1 MITVKDVEEARAR
14 IAPHI
19 YRTTLVRS
27 AFLSDLAGADVHL
40 KLECQQRLNAFKVR
54 GVLNRVLTLT
64 PEERRRGVVVPSSGN
79 HGIAAS
85 YCGRLWDIEV
95 EVFVPRDTPATKTD
109 KIKYY
114 GGRLNQDG
122 ADYNEAFQLAKARA
136 EATGKVLLDPS
147 ADPLAA
153 AGHGTVAFEILEDN
167 PLVDDVLV
175 PVGSGGLV
183 TGVGLVMRSRR
194 PGARVYGVQTEASP
208 ALLASLTEGVFH
220 EVYPSAPSICEGL
233 TGGIGEICYRQAR
246 ECLDEAVNAGEE
258 AVRRAVVTLLRYDKV
273 VAEGSGAVGVA
284 YLMEH
289 PERFRGRRVAA
300 IITGGNLDFSVL
312 VQEVRRAV
320 DF

>member
-1 MITVKDVEEARAR
+1 MITVKDVEAARER

-19 YRTTLVRS
+19 YRTPLVRS
-27 AFLSDLAGADVHL
+27 AFLSDLIGADVHL

-64 PEERRRGVVVPSSGN
+64 PEERKRGVVVPSSGN

-85 YCGRLWDIEV
+85 YCGRLWDIDV
-95 EVFVPRDTPATKTD
+95 EVFVPRDTPKTKTD

-114 GGRLNQDG
+114 GGHLNTDG
-122 ADYNEAFQLAKARA
+122 ADYDGAFQLATARA
-136 EATGKVLLDPS
+136 KATGKTLLDPS

-153 AGHGTVAFEILEDN
+153 AGHGTVGFEILEDLPN
-167 PLVDDVLV
+167 VDDVLV

-183 TGVGLVMRSRR
+183 TGIGLVMRSRR
-194 PGARVYGVQTEASP
+194 PGARVYGVQSEASP
-208 ALLASLTEGVFH
+208 ALTASLTEGVLY

-233 TGGIGEICYRQAR
+233 IGGIGPICFAKAK
-246 ECLDEAVNAGEE
+246 ECLDEAVNADEE

-273 VAEGSGAVGVA
+273 VSEGSGAVGVA

-289 PERFRGRRVAA
+289 RERFRGRQVVTV
-300 IITGGNLDFSVL
+300 ITGGNLDFSVL
-312 VQEVRRAV
+312 VQEVRKAV